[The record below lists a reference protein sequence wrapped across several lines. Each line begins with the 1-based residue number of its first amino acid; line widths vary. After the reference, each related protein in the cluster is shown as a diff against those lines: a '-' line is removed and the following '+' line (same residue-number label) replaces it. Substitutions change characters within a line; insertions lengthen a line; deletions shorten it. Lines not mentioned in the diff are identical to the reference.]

1 MERLASFLSGE
12 NGPFIAHLYE
22 TYLASPEAVPLTWQ
36 HFFASLEESKQG
48 VIADYRGASWAP
60 KPSYGEPAREPVH
73 PISSSSG
80 GCSPQ
85 ALQESIRAFMLIRA
99 YRVKGH
105 LAAQLDPLKL
115 EQKVLHRDLDP
126 VTYGFRFDEGD
137 HPLFLDHA
145 VGAEPMSLNQMVEKM
160 RKTYC
165 GTLGIEFMHIQEP
178 KEKAWIQD
186 AVENHHLPL
195 NIDPALQRKILED
208 LVSAEAFER
217 FLAVKYPAGKRFG
230 LEGGESLIPGLVQ
243 ALKRA
248 GEKDTQQIVLG
259 MSHRG
264 RLNVLSNIMGISGVS
279 IFSQFQGKSA
289 YPEDVQGSGDVKYH
303 LGASADKNFGSQT
316 LHLSL
321 TANPSHL
328 ESVNPVVLGK
338 VRAKQEQLE
347 DEDRRKVLGILI
359 HGDAAFAGQGI
370 VAESLILSNLQG
382 YCTGGT
388 LHIIINN
395 QIGFTT
401 MPELSRSSTYCS
413 DVAKMIQA
421 PIFHVNGDD
430 PEAVAQAMV
439 LALDFLKRFQKDV
452 VVDLVCYR
460 RQGHNEIDEP
470 SFTQPLMYQA
480 IDQHP
485 TTREIYEKK
494 LIDSGVI
501 SESAAQEI
509 LKKRQDVL
517 QKEFEEAAS
526 YVPSKADWLEGS
538 WVGLL
543 TATPEM
549 LANEPATGVAEQT
562 LKAIGASLAQ
572 VPHSFALH
580 PKLKRFLAHRLEMVD
595 GKSPV
600 DWAMG
605 EALAFGTLLLEGTPV
620 RLSGQD
626 SARGTFTQRHAV
638 LINQETA
645 ERYVSLNH
653 LKAQKA
659 MIDVL
664 DSPLSE
670 AGVLGFELGY
680 SLADPHS
687 LVLWEA
693 QFGDFA
699 NGAQVIIDQYIAA
712 GESKWLR
719 MSGLVLLLP
728 HGYEGQ
734 GPEHSSARLER
745 CLQLCAENNL
755 QVVNCSTPANY
766 FHVLRRQMHRLFRKP
781 LIVMTPKSLL
791 RNRHAVSSLADMATG
806 TTFRPVIGDPFVDPQ
821 KVERVVLCSGKVYY
835 DLLLKRETLE
845 NQQVALVRLEQ
856 FYPFPHE
863 ALLQELMRYPKAA
876 VFWCQE
882 EPENNGAW
890 SFLDRRLEDVMRKR
904 DGASTRVL
912 YVGRLE
918 SAATAT
924 GSQSRHLAEQEAL
937 IMKALV
943 G

>member
-1 MERLASFLSGE
+1 MDRLMSFLSGE
-12 NGPFIAHLYE
+12 NGPFIAQLYE
-22 TYLASPEAVPLTWQ
+22 TYLESPEAVPLPWQ
-36 HFFASLEESKQG
+36 GFFASLAEPKQN
-48 VIADYRGASWAP
+48 VLADHRGPSWAP
-60 KPSYGEPAREPVH
+60 QFFDEKPSFPEKKLPESGL
-73 PISSSSG
+73 SS
-80 GCSPQ
+80 Q
-85 ALQESIRAFMLIRA
+85 ALQESIRAFMLVRA
-99 YRVKGH
+99 YRIKGH

-115 EQKVLHRDLDP
+115 EGRDLHRDLDP
-126 VTYGFRFDEGD
+126 AAYGF
-137 HPLFLDHA
+137 HPKTEDPFLFLDQA
-145 VGAEPMSLNQMVEKM
+145 IGKTPMRLSQIIEKM
-160 RKTYC
+160 HNTYC
-165 GTLGIEFMHIQEP
+165 GTLGVEFMHIQEP

-186 AVENHHLPL
+186 ALENNHFPL
-195 NIDPALQRKILED
+195 KIERSLQLKILED
-208 LVSAEAFER
+208 LVAAETFER
-217 FLAVKYPAGKRFG
+217 FLAVKFPAGKRFG
-230 LEGGESLIPGLVQ
+230 LEGGESLIPGLIQ
-243 ALKRA
+243 LLTRA
-248 GEKDTQQIVLG
+248 GKQETQQVVLG

-264 RLNVLSNIMGISGVS
+264 RLNVLANILGLSATN
-279 IFSQFQGKSA
+279 IFCQFQGKAA

-303 LGASADKNFGSQT
+303 LGASANRTFGGQT

-338 VRAKQEQLE
+338 VRAKQEQLQ

-370 VAESLILSNLQG
+370 VPESLMLSNLQG

-388 LHIIINN
+388 LHIVVNN

-401 MPELSRSSTYCS
+401 MPALARSSTYCS

-430 PEAVAQAMV
+430 PEKVAQTMV
-439 LALDFLKRFQKDV
+439 LGLDFLKRFQKDV
-452 VVDLVCYR
+452 VIDLICYR

-480 IDQHP
+480 IAQHP
-485 TTREIYEKK
+485 TTRELYQQQLVAAHI
-494 LIDSGVI
+494 L
-501 SESAAQEI
+501 SEQEAQEMI
-509 LKKRQDVL
+509 KKRQEAL
-517 QKEFEEAAS
+517 QKEFEGAAS
-526 YVPSKADWLEGS
+526 YVPAKADWLEGS
-538 WVGLL
+538 WVGLSL
-543 TATPEM
+543 ATPEM
-549 LANEPATGVAEQT
+549 MAQEPVTGVAEDT
-562 LKAIGASLAQ
+562 LKTIGTSLAQ
-572 VPHSFALH
+572 TPHSFALH
-580 PKLKRFLAHRLEMVD
+580 PKLKRFLAQRLEMAQE
-595 GKSPV
+595 KSPV
-600 DWAMG
+600 NWAMG
-605 EALAFGTLLLEGTPV
+605 EALAFGSLLLEGKPV

-626 SARGTFTQRHAV
+626 CGRGTFTQRHAV
-638 LINQETA
+638 LIDQETA
-645 ERYVSLNH
+645 EPYVSLNH

-659 MIDVL
+659 AIEIL

-680 SLADPHS
+680 SLADPHR

-699 NGAQVIIDQYIAA
+699 NGAQVMIDQYIAA

-745 CLQLCAENNL
+745 YLQLCAENNI

-766 FHVLRRQMHRLFRKP
+766 FHVLRRQMHRPFRKP

-791 RNRHAVSSLADMATG
+791 RHHQAVSSLADMGLG
-806 TTFRPVIGDPFVDPQ
+806 TTFRPVIGDPVADPQ
-821 KVERVVLCSGKVYY
+821 KIERVILCSGKVYY
-835 DLLLKRETLE
+835 DLLLKREELK
-845 NQQVALVRLEQ
+845 NPQVALVRLEQ
-856 FYPFPHE
+856 FYPFPRE
-863 ALLQELMRYPKAA
+863 ALLQELTRYPNAT

-890 SFLDRRLEDVMRKR
+890 FFLDRRLEDVLQQR
-904 DGASTRVL
+904 GSPVTRAL
-912 YVGRLE
+912 YVGRPE

-924 GSQSRHLAEQEAL
+924 GHHSRHMAEQETL
-937 IMKALV
+937 VMKALV